1 MTHSKALIYNFQ
13 ENSSFINSDRTI
25 IASKYNVYDFQFYS
39 SYKVTYPFLFIWQC
53 IFLIYHWNKF
63 NLIIS
68 QISGFHTYIPSLLSF
83 FKLKKHIIIL
93 HGTDCNIIPE
103 IGYGNLQRPILKWFT
118 KKSIQN
124 ANFLLPVSES
134 LICNDSDYYTENQI
148 SLGLN
153 KNITGLNTPIQVV
166 HNGIETNSFFI
177 KNNYREPNSF
187 LTIALG
193 LENEKNVKLKG
204 IDLILGCAENNPNI
218 KVTIVG
224 SESVFNYN
232 NNLKNVKVIG
242 KINQTELLEFYNENK
257 YYLQLS
263 ISESFG
269 LSLCESMLCGCIP
282 IISNTGMMPE
292 IIEDKGYI
300 LEKRDLNIFIKL
312 IDSILLNKKG
322 IDPFEIRK
330 LIVAKYTID
339 KRIAK
344 LLSVIDHLTKVTS
357 P

>member
-1 MTHSKALIYNFQ
+1 MKHSKVIIYNIQ
-13 ENSSFINSDRTI
+13 KKSSFINSDRTI
-25 IASKYNVYDFQFYS
+25 LESQYVVSDFEFNSKSKFF
-39 SYKVTYPFLFIWQC
+39 YPFYFILQFIYLTSKWRKYT
-53 IFLIYHWNKF
+53 LIV
-63 NLIIS
+63 S
-68 QISGFHTYIPSLLSF
+68 QISGYHTYIPSLLSY

-124 ANFLLPVSES
+124 ANLLLPVSES
-134 LICNDSDYYTENQI
+134 LINNDSDYYTENQI

-177 KNNYREPNSF
+177 KNNNRQPNSF

-193 LENEKNVKLKG
+193 LENKKNVKLKG
-204 IDLILGCAENNPNI
+204 IDLILNWAEKNPNS

-224 SESVFNYN
+224 SERIFNYRN
-232 NNLKNVKVIG
+232 KLKNVKVIG
-242 KINQTELLEFYNENK
+242 KVNQTELLEIYNENK

-292 IIEDKGYI
+292 IIEGKGYI
-300 LEKRDLNIFIKL
+300 LEKRDLNLLIKL
-312 IDSILLNKKG
+312 IDSIFYMKKE
-322 IDPFEIRK
+322 IDPLEIRK
-330 LIVAKYTID
+330 LIVDKYSID
-339 KRIAK
+339 LRSAK
-344 LLSVIDHLTKVTS
+344 LLSAIDHLTNVTS